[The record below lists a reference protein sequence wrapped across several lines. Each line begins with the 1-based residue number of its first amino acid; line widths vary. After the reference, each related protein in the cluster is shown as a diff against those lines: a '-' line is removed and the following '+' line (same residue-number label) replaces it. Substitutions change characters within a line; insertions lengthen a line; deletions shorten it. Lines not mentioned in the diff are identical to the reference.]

1 MSINADLT
9 VYNRDDQPT
18 LLVEVT
24 KKLGA
29 SREWAAQLRRNLY
42 AHGTL
47 PRAKFFLLAMPDR
60 FYLWKQ
66 NGADLE
72 LKEPVYAIDS
82 RPILNPYFERA
93 GVTAN
98 KIDGQSLELIIGSWL
113 AEIIYADKRPED
125 FDDSQKWLIESGLY
139 EAVAGG
145 RFEYEKVV

>member
-1 MSINADLT
+1 MSVSADLT
-9 VYNRDDQPT
+9 VYDRNGQPT
-18 LLVEVT
+18 LLVEVK

-47 PRAKFFLLAMPDR
+47 PKAKFFLLAMPDR

-72 LKEPVYAIDS
+72 LKEPTFAVDS
-82 RPILNPYFERA
+82 QPILNPYFERA
-93 GVTAN
+93 GVTADV
-98 KIDGQSLELIIGSWL
+98 IDGQSLELIIGSWL
-113 AEIIYADKRPED
+113 AEIMYANRRS
-125 FDDSQKWLIESGLY
+125 DDLGDSERWLVESGLY

>member
-1 MSINADLT
+1 MSVSADLT
-9 VYNRDDQPT
+9 VYDRNGQPT
-18 LLVEVT
+18 LLVEVK

-47 PRAKFFLLAMPDR
+47 PKAKFFLLAMPDR

-72 LKEPVYAIDS
+72 LKEPTFAVDS
-82 RPILNPYFERA
+82 QPILNPYCERA
-93 GVTAN
+93 GVTADV
-98 KIDGQSLELIIGSWL
+98 IDGQSLELIIGSWL
-113 AEIIYADKRPED
+113 AEIMYANRRP
-125 FDDSQKWLIESGLY
+125 DDLGDSERWLVESGLY